1 MVLPM
6 ENEKHDKTEDGK
18 TNYGTIL
25 SAYKDIDISAI
36 ISMIG
41 GISFLAGWVYD
52 LGYFYVLNFKLLSV
66 LNINDHV
73 LATLTYLP
81 GITAVVAFILADK
94 VFTPTLYMDDIIV
107 TEILQWIGYAVKVLF
122 ITSIFV
128 FLYRISPSADVSDVL
143 LMGGLGS
150 FFSFTIASAAKKR
163 YLVSRKRTLVITLFW
178 VTVNV
183 LGLISYF
190 GAYEAALDLKQDR
203 LTDIIQ
209 TKNQQIAL
217 IRILSNG
224 MLGIDVA
231 HQDILFVPNSEILSV
246 SSRVNKTN
254 SSGNPSAHSP

>member
-18 TNYGTIL
+18 TNYDTIL

-41 GISFLAGWVYD
+41 GVSFLAGWVYD

-73 LATLTYLP
+73 LSTLTYLP
-81 GITAVVAFILADK
+81 SITAAVGFILADA
-94 VFTPTLYMDDIIV
+94 VFRPIFYTDDITV
-107 TEILQWIGYAVKVLF
+107 PEMLQRIGYAVKVLL

-128 FLYRISPSADVSDVL
+128 YLYRISPSVDVRVVL
-143 LMGGLGS
+143 LIGGFGS
-150 FFSFTIASAAKKR
+150 FWSFMIASAAKKH
-163 YLVSRKRTLVITLFW
+163 YSVSRKRKVVITLFW
-178 VTVNV
+178 VTVTA
-183 LGLISYF
+183 LGLISYL
-190 GAYEAALDLKQDR
+190 GAYEAALDLRQDR

-209 TKNQQIAL
+209 TKNQHIAL

-246 SSRVNKTN
+246 SSRVNKTD